1 MRKSPYLHQVG
12 SHMRQGKRIDTYE
25 RGKGNQ
31 KIRRTRPKRVVGK
44 GSTKPLGDSGEYTVS
59 LYYSGFDS
67 ESFEVPSSDFKAAM
81 RQGFAKSGKPD
92 HPEKVKVRV
101 QLQ

>member
-25 RGKGNQ
+25 RGKGN
-31 KIRRTRPKRVVGK
+31 KPRGRTRPKKAVGNPGPK
-44 GSTKPLGDSGEYTVS
+44 IGRQGEYTVS

-92 HPEKVKVRV
+92 YPEKVKVRV